1 MASEFIET
9 MQKVEETVRLISK
22 MGASTLEDAVNRI
35 NIISDFISRYGDM
48 GPILSHLKEIES
60 KLFMFKEMLTLDEAA
75 EYLGASKS
83 LLYKMTASRGLT
95 HYKPNGRVIYIDR
108 KDLDELLRTN
118 PVYSRKALERQAIAA
133 SLEQASDKSRKKKGA
148 DK

>member
-48 GPILSHLKEIES
+48 GPILAHLKEIES

-75 EYLGASKS
+75 GSHTTSPTDVSSTLTAKILTNCCGPIPFIPRR
-83 LLYKMTASRGLT
+83 LLS
-95 HYKPNGRVIYIDR
+95 DR
-108 KDLDELLRTN
+108 R
-118 PVYSRKALERQAIAA
+118 
-133 SLEQASDKSRKKKGA
+133 
-148 DK
+148 